1 MELPR
6 LVLLTE
12 RGKASL
18 VAERDRLKTELR
30 AIREARPTL
39 DARSPGNSSG
49 GTRMAGENAR
59 QEDLYL
65 QRAEEIQHILRVAQ
79 IAPKPKGKE
88 TVQIGHIITLCYA
101 AWVEKTPGGP
111 KTSRRTRRYYEI
123 VGFREGD
130 CDTTPA
136 RLCYEA
142 GLAKHFVGESK
153 GHKVLVR
160 LDGEIRLVTLSNI
173 KLPK

>member
-6 LVLLTE
+6 LVLLTT

-18 VAERDRLKTELR
+18 VAERDRLKSELR
-30 AIREARPTL
+30 TIRENRPSL
-39 DARSPGNSSG
+39 DARSPGNTSS

-65 QRAEEIQHILRVAQ
+65 QRVEEIQHILSVAQ
-79 IAPKPKGKE
+79 TAPKPKGVK

-101 AWVEKTPGGP
+101 SWVEKTPGGP

-160 LDGEIRLVTLSNI
+160 MDGEVRPVTLTNI
-173 KLPK
+173 KMPK